1 MRGKVRLDALLSKEG
16 LKAMEVKTVYF
27 DNPGRENTDETL
39 RLAKQRADEL
49 GIKTILVAST
59 GGDTAVKAADV
70 FKGSRVI
77 AVSHV
82 TGMREPDFQEF
93 TAENRKIFEGKGGIV
108 VTATHALSGL
118 NRAISNKYG
127 TATPGEI
134 VADTLRTLGQGIKV
148 VIEITLMAVD
158 SGLVRTDGDIIAIG
172 GTGRGADTA
181 VVLKP
186 TNSHTFFN
194 LRVREILCK
203 PHY

>member
-1 MRGKVRLDALLSKEG
+1 
-16 LKAMEVKTVYF
+16 MEAKMVYF
-27 DNPGRENTDETL
+27 DNPGKENTDETL
-39 RLAKQRADEL
+39 RIAKQRANEL
-49 GIKTILVAST
+49 GVKTIVVAST

-70 FKGSRVI
+70 FKGLKVI

-82 TGMREPDFQEF
+82 TGMREPDTQEF
-93 TAENRKIFEGKGGIV
+93 TADNRKIFESKGGIV
-108 VTATHALSGL
+108 LTTTHALSGL

-134 VADTLRTLGQGIKV
+134 VADTLRTIGQGIKV
-148 VIEITLMAVD
+148 VCEITLMAVD
-158 SGLVRTDGDIIAIG
+158 SGLVRTDEDIIVIG

-186 TNSHTFFN
+186 TNSHTFFD
-194 LRVREILCK
+194 LRIREILCK